1 MRKEISFVICNVGPL
16 QEDHG
21 VVEVPSGSEDEGLSS
36 LNKDKELAHGVEDLV
51 AELSLFLDYI
61 VFIYMFK
68 QKNIRIYMF
77 IYIYLEMRY
86 KGRMIYP
93 SLINDLFLFIIPC
106 SQSSI
111 KKPKSVYSAHHPPLP
126 RLDPNALE
134 DILNQVS
141 GQSAASKVEGT
152 LAVPKHGRGF
162 KISYI

>member
-1 MRKEISFVICNVGPL
+1 
-16 QEDHG
+16 
-21 VVEVPSGSEDEGLSS
+21 
-36 LNKDKELAHGVEDLV
+36 
-51 AELSLFLDYI
+51 
-61 VFIYMFK
+61 
-68 QKNIRIYMF
+68 
-77 IYIYLEMRY
+77 
-86 KGRMIYP
+86 MIYP

-126 RLDPNALE
+126 RLDPSALE

-141 GQSAASKVEGT
+141 GQSAVSKVEGT